1 MDQWWIAWA
10 TIYKMLSVI
19 KHNIEDFSIS
29 LILSFSQK
37 NIKVRLLTSLVENYA
52 QKNGAKIGYDSFD

>member
-1 MDQWWIAWA
+1 
-10 TIYKMLSVI
+10 MLSVI